1 MSKISFETR
10 LIHASQ
16 EPDASTGALSMP
28 IYQTANFA
36 HEALGKNK
44 GFSYSRTSN
53 PTRTVL
59 ENVLAGLE
67 SGKYGLAFASGVAA
81 SMAVFGLLK
90 HGDHVVAGTDIYG
103 GTYRI
108 LEQIVKRWGVEVT
121 YADAGNIRAFE
132 KALRPNTR
140 LAWIETPT
148 NPLLKIADIR
158 ALAKPLR
165 RRKVLLAVD
174 NTFSSPYWQ
183 RPLELGADI
192 VVHSTTK
199 YIGGHSDL
207 IGGAVVV
214 NDEAVFKE
222 LKFYQS
228 AAGAIP
234 GVWDAWLALR
244 GLKTLSCRLKV
255 QETNAKYLAAFL
267 SKHPRVETVYY
278 PGLKTHPGHAVA
290 ARQMHGF
297 GAMVSVELQGGL
309 AGVEKFLSRL
319 RLFILA
325 ESLGG
330 VESLVCYPARMSHA
344 SLPEAEKKQRGIRPG
359 LVRLSVGVEDKLDL
373 KRDLQQALKY

>member
-1 MSKISFETR
+1 
-10 LIHASQ
+10 
-16 EPDASTGALSMP
+16 
-28 IYQTANFA
+28 
-36 HEALGKNK
+36 
-44 GFSYSRTSN
+44 
-53 PTRTVL
+53 
-59 ENVLAGLE
+59 
-67 SGKYGLAFASGVAA
+67 
-81 SMAVFGLLK
+81 
-90 HGDHVVAGTDIYG
+90 
-103 GTYRI
+103 
-108 LEQIVKRWGVEVT
+108 
-121 YADAGNIRAFE
+121 
-132 KALRPNTR
+132 
-140 LAWIETPT
+140 
-148 NPLLKIADIR
+148 
-158 ALAKPLR
+158 
-165 RRKVLLAVD
+165 VD